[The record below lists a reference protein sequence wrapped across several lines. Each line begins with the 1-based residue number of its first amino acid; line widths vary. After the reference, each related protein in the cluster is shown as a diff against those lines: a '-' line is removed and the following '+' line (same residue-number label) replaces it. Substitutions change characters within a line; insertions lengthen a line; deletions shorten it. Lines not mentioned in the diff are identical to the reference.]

1 VSMECDRARALL
13 ALLIDRELSLW
24 RRLRLRRH
32 LATCASC
39 ATEVEKQ
46 LAMQAAF
53 REQITYHRAPPALA
67 ARIVAAL
74 PPESAPPLVRPWFRM
89 PAVTLGSTG
98 LAGALA
104 GAALVLLIHRAPSNQ
119 GSLSVTQAVIDSHIA
134 SLMAGHLTDVQTS
147 NQHTVKPWLSAHVDV
162 SPPVL
167 DLAAEGFPL
176 VGGRVD
182 YIDSHSTAS
191 VVYRHE
197 KHVINLFAWA
207 SPGEA
212 NLPPHMET
220 RQGFNVVSWRDAGVS
235 YFAVSDVEADQLE
248 RFVQLVRQGSG

>member
-1 VSMECDRARALL
+1 MACEHARASLPLL
-13 ALLIDRELSLW
+13 LDRELSLW
-24 RRLRLRRH
+24 RRWWLRRH

-39 ATEVEKQ
+39 AAELEKQ
-46 LAMQAAF
+46 QCMQTAF
-53 REQITYHRAPPALA
+53 RQQITYHRAPPALA
-67 ARIVAAL
+67 ARIVADL
-74 PPESAPPLVRPWFRM
+74 PRESVPPSARPWFRW
-89 PAVTLGSTG
+89 PAVTLGGSG

-134 SLMAGHLTDVQTS
+134 SLMADHLTDVQTS

-182 YIDSHSTAS
+182 YIDGHATAA

-207 SPGEA
+207 SPGSA
-212 NLPPHMET
+212 NGPSHTVT
-220 RQGFNVVSWRDAGVS
+220 RQGFNVVTWRKAGIT
-235 YFAVSDVEADQLE
+235 YFAVSDLEADLLA
-248 RFVQLVRQGSG
+248 RFARLVQQGTS